1 MLGLGIAGLMVGTIL
16 CGIAVSCLL
25 YEDLGGWAFGVIV
38 GWLTL
43 VSAVVIV
50 AGP

>member
-1 MLGLGIAGLMVGTIL
+1 MIWLGIAGLMVGTIL
-16 CGIAVSCLL
+16 CGLVASCLL

-38 GWLTL
+38 GWLAL

-50 AGP
+50 AGS